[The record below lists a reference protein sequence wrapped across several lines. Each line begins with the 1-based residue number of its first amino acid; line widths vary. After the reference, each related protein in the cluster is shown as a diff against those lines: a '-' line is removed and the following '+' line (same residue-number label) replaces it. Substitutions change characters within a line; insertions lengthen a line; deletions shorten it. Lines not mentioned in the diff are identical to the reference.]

1 MRKSW
6 KQLSYLFLISIVLL
20 LAACSSDETTTNE
33 NEGRDSEDEKIYIV
47 TTIAQIGE
55 PLSVIGGDRVNVES
69 LMGPSIDPHV
79 YNATQS
85 DIDKIHDA
93 ELIFYNGLNL
103 EVNMIEIFEK
113 LSESKPAVSIGEAI
127 SEDDL
132 LTDEDG
138 ALDPH
143 IWFDIDLWKQAL
155 DRAVEELKEYSP
167 DDADYFEE
175 NKQQYFSELDALKEE
190 AEKLKEIPDDQ
201 RYLVTAHDAFGYFGR
216 MHDIEVVGLQ
226 GLSTED
232 EIGVSDINETIDLIE
247 KYRVPAIFV
256 ESTINPN
263 SIEAVLEGAKEKGL
277 DVEIGGELYSDAM
290 GEPGTEEGTYI
301 GMYRYNVNTIY
312 EALTGGGNN

>member
-1 MRKSW
+1 MSIGWRKIFSFVMI
-6 KQLSYLFLISIVLL
+6 LGLVL
-20 LAACSSDETTTNE
+20 LAACSTNGETE
-33 NEGRDSEDEKIYIV
+33 NESNNDEGKIYVV

-55 PLSVIGGDRVNVES
+55 PLSVIGGDRLHVES

-85 DIDKIHDA
+85 DIGKIEKA

-103 EVNMIEIFEK
+103 EANMIEIFEQI
-113 LSESKPAVSIGEAI
+113 SQSRPAVAISDAI
-127 SEDDL
+127 SEEDL

-138 ALDPH
+138 SLDPH
-143 IWFDIDLWKQAL
+143 IWFHIDLWQEAL
-155 DRAVEELKEYSP
+155 DFAVEALKAYSP
-167 DDADYFEE
+167 EDADYFEE
-175 NKQQYFSELDALKEE
+175 NKQQYFAELEALKKE
-190 AEKLKEIPDDQ
+190 AEKLADIPSDQ
-201 RYLVTAHDAFGYFGR
+201 RYLVTAHDAFGYFGY

-247 KYRVPAIFV
+247 QYQVPAIFV

-263 SIEAVLEGAKEKGL
+263 SIEAVLEGAQEKGL
-277 DVEIGGELYSDAM
+277 DVVIGGELYSDAM
-290 GEPGTEEGTYI
+290 GEPGTDEGTYL
-301 GMYRYNVNTIY
+301 GMYRYNVDTIY

>member
-6 KQLSYLFLISIVLL
+6 KQLSYLFMISIVLL

-33 NEGRDSEDEKIYIV
+33 NEGIDSEDGKIYIV

-175 NKQQYFSELDALKEE
+175 NKQQYFSELEALKEE
-190 AEKLKEIPDDQ
+190 AEKLKEIPEEQ

-247 KYRVPAIFV
+247 QYQVPAIFV

-277 DVEIGGELYSDAM
+277 EVEIGGELYSDAM
-290 GEPGTEEGTYI
+290 GEHGTEEGTYI
-301 GMYRYNVNTIY
+301 GMYRYNVDTIY
-312 EALTGGGNN
+312 EALTGGGN

>member
-6 KQLSYLFLISIVLL
+6 KQLSYLFMISIVLL

-33 NEGRDSEDEKIYIV
+33 NEGIDSEDGKIYIV

-55 PLSVIGGDRVNVES
+55 PLSVIGGERVNVES

-79 YNATQS
+79 YNATKS
-85 DIDKIHDA
+85 DIDKINNA
-93 ELIFYNGLNL
+93 ELIFYNGLDL
-103 EVNMIEIFEK
+103 EANMIEIFEK
-113 LSESKPAVSIGEAI
+113 LSNSKPAIAISESI

-175 NKQQYFSELDALKEE
+175 NKQQYFSELEALKEE
-190 AEKLKEIPDDQ
+190 AEKLKEIPEEQ

-247 KYRVPAIFV
+247 QYQVPAIFV

-277 DVEIGGELYSDAM
+277 EVEIGGELYSDAM
-290 GEPGTEEGTYI
+290 GEYGTEEGTYI
-301 GMYRYNVNTIY
+301 GMYRYNVDTIY
-312 EALTGGGNN
+312 EALTGGGN

>member
-6 KQLSYLFLISIVLL
+6 KQLSYLFMISIVLL

-33 NEGRDSEDEKIYIV
+33 NEGIDSEDGKIYIV

-55 PLSVIGGDRVNVES
+55 PLSVIGGERVNVES

-175 NKQQYFSELDALKEE
+175 NKQQYFSELEALKEE
-190 AEKLKEIPDDQ
+190 AEKLKEIPEEQ

-247 KYRVPAIFV
+247 QYQVPAIFV

-277 DVEIGGELYSDAM
+277 EVEIGGELYSDAM
-290 GEPGTEEGTYI
+290 GEHGTEEGTYI
-301 GMYRYNVNTIY
+301 GMYRYNVDTIY
-312 EALTGGGNN
+312 EALTGGGN

>member
-6 KQLSYLFLISIVLL
+6 KQLSYLFMISIVLL

-33 NEGRDSEDEKIYIV
+33 NEGIDSEDGKIYIV

-79 YNATQS
+79 YNATKS
-85 DIDKIHDA
+85 DIDKINNA
-93 ELIFYNGLNL
+93 ELIFYNGLDL
-103 EVNMIEIFEK
+103 EANMIEIFEK
-113 LSESKPAVSIGEAI
+113 LSNSKPAIAISESI

-175 NKQQYFSELDALKEE
+175 NKQQYFSELEALKEE
-190 AEKLKEIPDDQ
+190 AEKLKEIPEEQ

-247 KYRVPAIFV
+247 QYQVPAIFV

-277 DVEIGGELYSDAM
+277 EVEIGGELYSDAM
-290 GEPGTEEGTYI
+290 GEHGTEEGTYI
-301 GMYRYNVNTIY
+301 GMYRYNVDTIY
-312 EALTGGGNN
+312 EALTGGGN